1 MSHTYNLTSDV
12 TSDEALS
19 VWEDLG
25 PSILASM
32 QDSMPGVT
40 ECVLTGMEP
49 GSVVVDY
56 EVVIS
61 TKAAAEQIADPNSNF
76 AEVDMD
82 ALLSDTGSLI
92 EDVLTDDSFV
102 NAVFEQVATARA
114 DAGKAAIEVNPDF
127 VPTAAAKPIDFAAV
141 FEDSCVANCAA
152 DEVLFH
158 LA

>member
-1 MSHTYNLTSDV
+1 
-12 TSDEALS
+12 
-19 VWEDLG
+19 
-25 PSILASM
+25 M

-49 GSVVVDY
+49 GSIVVDY

-61 TKAAAEQIADPNSNF
+61 TKAAAEQIADPASNF
-76 AEVDMD
+76 ADVDMD
-82 ALLSDTGSLI
+82 SLLSDTGSLI

-102 NAVFEQVATARA
+102 SAVFEQVATARA
-114 DAGKAAIEVNPDF
+114 DAGKAAIEVDPTF

-141 FEDSCVANCAA
+141 FEDSCTANCAA